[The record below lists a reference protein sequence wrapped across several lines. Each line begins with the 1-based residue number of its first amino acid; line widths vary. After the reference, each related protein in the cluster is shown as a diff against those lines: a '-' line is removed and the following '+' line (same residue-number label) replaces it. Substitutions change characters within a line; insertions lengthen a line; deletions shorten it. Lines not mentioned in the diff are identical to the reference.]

1 MPDFTVNLAIP
12 TFGAPPDGGWRSL
25 LDLARTAEAAGI
37 DRLVV
42 TDHVVN
48 GPDVASYPWGRFP
61 TGPDADWLE
70 PLTVLTALA
79 AVTER
84 IRLSTGIL
92 VVPLRPAAVLAKT
105 VATLDVLSGGRV
117 DLGVGTGWQRAE
129 FDAVGLDFDAR
140 GQLLTDTVAACRALW
155 QRGPTDFE
163 SPTTSLSQ
171 VWCAPVPLQE
181 RLPVWFSGALH
192 RRNLE
197 RIVTL
202 GDGWIPIMG
211 STPEQ
216 VAEGARRLR
225 RAFQEAGRAEQ
236 PGVRLALAPRR
247 GDDGRVDLTGCL
259 DGVPALIEAGVTE
272 LHVNLR
278 SLDPQGDDP
287 AGACAALVEAVRP
300 LRG

>member
-1 MPDFTVNLAIP
+1 MPDFTVNLAVP
-12 TFGAPPDGGWRSL
+12 TFGAAPDGGWRSL
-25 LDLARTAEAAGI
+25 LDLARTAEEAGI

-70 PLTVLTALA
+70 PLTVLTAVA
-79 AVTER
+79 GCTER

-92 VVPLRPAAVLAKT
+92 VAPLRPAAVLAKT

-129 FDAVGLDFDAR
+129 FDAVGLDFVAR
-140 GQLLTDTVAACRALW
+140 GQLLTDTIAACRALW
-155 QRGPTDFE
+155 QGGPTDFE

-192 RRNLE
+192 HRNLE

-216 VAEGARRLR
+216 IADGARTLR
-225 RAFQEAGRAEQ
+225 AAFREAGRQEL
-236 PGVRLALAPRR
+236 PGVRLALAPTR
-247 GDDGRVDLTGCL
+247 GEDGRPDLAGCL
-259 DGVPALIEAGVTE
+259 EGVPALLEAGVTE
-272 LHVNLR
+272 LHLNLR
-278 SLDPQGDDP
+278 SLDPQGTDP

-300 LRG
+300 LRS